1 MALWKKY
8 LQSSTVEDALGALG
22 VEPDRSAVV
31 AGGTDLLLDLQQG
44 RHSAV
49 NTLVDVTQ
57 IPEMTAIHTQDG
69 FLHIGAAA
77 SLYEIIRDVSIQKH
91 AQGLT
96 EACGLIGGTQIR
108 NVATLGGNVGHALPA
123 GDGTIALI
131 SLRAEA
137 QLAFA
142 EGRKWVPVETL
153 FEGPGRPSFDRSR
166 EIIVAFRVPLSGE
179 GEGSAFKRVM
189 RPQGVAIAILNMG
202 IFLRRGSG
210 SKVVELQIAIGPA
223 GPRPLRA
230 LKTEA
235 VLRGQPFDPIN
246 NQSAVQQL
254 LREAKLRTSPHR
266 STKAYREHILP
277 TLFHRTIT
285 EAWERAANK
294 HE

>member
-8 LQSSTVEDALGALG
+8 LQPSTVEDALVALG

-57 IPEMTAIHTQDG
+57 IPEMTAIQIQED
-69 FLHIGAAA
+69 FLHIGAAVPLA
-77 SLYEIIRDVSIQKH
+77 EIIQDVRVQKH
-91 AQGLT
+91 AHGLT

-131 SLRAEA
+131 SMRAEA
-137 QLAFA
+137 QLASA
-142 EGRKWVPVETL
+142 EGRRWFPVETL

-166 EIIVAFRVPLSGE
+166 EILVAFRVPLSGE

-202 IFLRRGSG
+202 IWLRRGSG
-210 SKVVELQIAIGPA
+210 GKVEELQISVGPA
-223 GPRPLRA
+223 GPQPVRA
-230 LKTEA
+230 LKAEA
-235 VLRGQPFDPIN
+235 VLRGQSFDSENI
-246 NQSAVQQL
+246 QSAVQQL
-254 LREAKLRTSPHR
+254 LKEVKLRTSPHR

-277 TLFHRTIT
+277 TLFKRTIT
-285 EAWERAANK
+285 DAWERAASQY
-294 HE
+294 E

>member
-8 LQSSTVEDALGALG
+8 LQPSTVEDALAALG

-131 SLRAEA
+131 SMRAEA

-142 EGRKWVPVETL
+142 EGRRWVSVETL

-179 GEGSAFKRVM
+179 GSSLFAFRCPAKE
-189 RPQGVAIAILNMG
+189 
-202 IFLRRGSG
+202 
-210 SKVVELQIAIGPA
+210 KVQHLSESCA
-223 GPRPLRA
+223 LRA
-230 LKTEA
+230 W
-235 VLRGQPFDPIN
+235 
-246 NQSAVQQL
+246 
-254 LREAKLRTSPHR
+254 R
-266 STKAYREHILP
+266 SRY
-277 TLFHRTIT
+277 
-285 EAWERAANK
+285 
-294 HE
+294 